1 MTRITKTLPQEET
14 HALEGVED
22 LAKFQRRISARI
34 SEMGR
39 VIDVLAVSGMI
50 AGPGQERRPDDVGSV
65 EEQIAA
71 VSERVASFHEVITKR
86 IDSEVTA
93 LERRF
98 FPSEGVS
105 SLHATST
112 AGLAKR
118 VDSIEGQLE
127 VISGGQ
133 SAGASEIPQLRDSVN
148 GLAQQYDASF
158 LKISSLSDGISSLE
172 QAVDAVRAIHAR
184 SLGRMEAFDENVQN
198 IIDLRVAL
206 RDANSKIDSFEKWL
220 VYLERKINEHEDALR
235 HQAQQYEEASR
246 QQAQQH
252 EEASRSQAQ
261 QEESLRRQ
269 LADVLGRVSNVEEE
283 LAGANRKLAILTSS
297 SAFARA
303 VFKRVAWRLKGSRT

>member
-1 MTRITKTLPQEET
+1 MTRITKTPPQEEAHT
-14 HALEGVED
+14 LEGLED

-39 VIDVLAVSGMI
+39 VIDVLAISGMM
-50 AGPGQERRPDDVGSV
+50 AGPGQERQPGDVGSI

-98 FPSEGVS
+98 FPSERVS

-112 AGLAKR
+112 AGLVKR

-133 SAGASEIPQLRDSVN
+133 SAGASEISQLRDSVN
-148 GLAQQYDASF
+148 GLAQQHDAGL
-158 LKISSLSDGISSLE
+158 LKILSISDSISSLKQD
-172 QAVDAVRAIHAR
+172 VDAVRAIHVR

-198 IIDLRVAL
+198 IIDLRVAFS
-206 RDANSKIDSFEKWL
+206 DANSKIGSFEKWL
-220 VYLERKINEHEDALR
+220 LYLERKINEQEDALR

-246 QQAQQH
+246 QQAQQ
-252 EEASRSQAQ
+252 
-261 QEESLRRQ
+261 EESLRRQ
-269 LADVLGRVSNVEEE
+269 LADVLSRVSNVEEE
-283 LAGANRKLAILTSS
+283 LAGTNRKLAILTSS

>member
-1 MTRITKTLPQEET
+1 MTRITKTLPQEEAHT
-14 HALEGVED
+14 LEGVED
-22 LAKFQRRISARI
+22 LAKFQRRISTRI

-86 IDSEVTA
+86 IDSEVAA

-98 FPSEGVS
+98 SPGEGVS
-105 SLHATST
+105 GLHATST

-127 VISGGQ
+127 VISGDRN
-133 SAGASEIPQLRDSVN
+133 AGVSRITQLQDSVN
-148 GLAQQYDASF
+148 DLAQRYDASF
-158 LKISSLSDGISSLE
+158 LKISLLSESVSNLGQD
-172 QAVDAVRAIHAR
+172 VDAIRAIHAR
-184 SLGRMEAFDENVQN
+184 SLGRVEAFDENVQN

-206 RDANSKIDSFEKWL
+206 RDTNAKSDSFEKWL

-246 QQAQQH
+246 HQAQQH

-261 QEESLRRQ
+261 QEESLRGQ
-269 LADVLGRVSNVEEE
+269 LAEVQSRMSNVEEQ
-283 LAGANRKLAILTSS
+283 LAGANRKLATLTSS

-303 VFKRVAWRLKGSRT
+303 VFKRIAWRLKGSRI